1 MNLPELHLI
10 FDLGFIAIAAAIFAF
25 IGKLIR
31 MPSLVA
37 YIIAGMAI
45 GPWLGIVEMDHSL
58 EMISELGIALLL
70 FLVGLE
76 LSFEK
81 IRDLGKPALILGGLQ
96 VLLTA
101 AGGFTLSLMLGFS
114 FMGSV
119 LLAAS
124 ATFSSTVVVIK
135 LLDQKG
141 DMKRLYARLA
151 VGLFLFQ
158 DIVVIAAL
166 TLLSGLG
173 ESTEA
178 LSFTKILLSEGIA
191 LGGMLVLLAVAMLAS
206 RYLLPKPFAWAAR
219 FPDTIFIWALCWC
232 FLMVLLA
239 HAFHLS
245 VEVGAFLAGIAIAQ
259 LPVHEDLHRRLH
271 PLMTFFIAVFL
282 VTLGVELKFD
292 SFGTIWPQALI
303 LTSFVL
309 IVKPAIVFSILA
321 KLGFSRYTCFQTAT
335 ASGQMSEFSF
345 ILLGLAYGVGL
356 VSTEVAALGGLV
368 GILSISV
375 SSYLIIYSEHLFKFA
390 ESIGLFVLFR
400 AKKESELEEFHERAD
415 HIIVIGMNGLGR
427 EIVKRLALRGETV
440 LAIDTDPKKLEG
452 LGLAGAETMIG
463 NVEYHSVVEEIKMR
477 RAKLVISA
485 LQIEDANHML
495 AYRCRSMGVPCAI
508 HAFDNS
514 VVDDLLDLGADYLMM
529 PAIAG
534 AVEEIKVMR
543 KEGVLQ

>member
-25 IGKLIR
+25 LGKLIR

-37 YIIAGMAI
+37 YILAGMAI

-81 IRDLGKPALILGGLQ
+81 IRDLGKPALFLGGFQ

-101 AGGFTLSLMLGFS
+101 GGGFLLSLLLGFS
-114 FMGSV
+114 PMASI
-119 LLAAS
+119 LLAAA

-151 VGLFLFQ
+151 IGLFLFQ

-166 TLLSGLG
+166 TLISGLG
-173 ESTEA
+173 ESSEA
-178 LSFTKILLSEGIA
+178 ISFTKILLNESIA
-191 LGGMLVLLAVAMLAS
+191 LGGMLVMLAVAILAA
-206 RYLLPKPFAWAAR
+206 RYILPKPFAWAAR

-259 LPVHEDLHRRLH
+259 LPIHEDLHRRLH

-282 VTLGVELKFD
+282 VTLGVELKFEE
-292 SFGTIWPQALI
+292 FGAIWKQALI
-303 LTSFVL
+303 LTVFVL
-309 IVKPAIVFSILA
+309 VVKPAIVFSILA
-321 KLGFSRYTCFQTAT
+321 MLGFSRYTCFQTAT

-356 VSTEVAALGGLV
+356 VSTEVAAIGGMV

-375 SSYLIIYSEHLFKFA
+375 SSYLIIYSDKLFKFA
-390 ESIGLFVLFR
+390 EIIGVFVFFR
-400 AKKESELEEFHERAD
+400 AKKENELEEFKERKD
-415 HIIVIGMNGLGR
+415 HIIVVGMNGLGR
-427 EIVKRLALRGETV
+427 EIVTRLALRGETV

-452 LGLAGAETMIG
+452 LGLSGAETMIG
-463 NVEYHSVVEEIKMR
+463 SVDYHSVVEEIKMR
-477 RAKLVISA
+477 HAKLVISA

-495 AYRCRSMGVPCAI
+495 TYRCRSMGVPCAI
-508 HAFDNS
+508 HAFDHS

-534 AVEEIKVMR
+534 AVEEIKLMR
-543 KEGVLQ
+543 KEGIIE